1 MDIQLLVIEYGVH
14 TMDRTPSVKHCRCT
28 FFVVVFHYIGKNLV
42 AIWPE
47 ERHDLVALGKQES
60 FQRL

>member
-1 MDIQLLVIEYGVH
+1 MDIQKLVIEYGQ
-14 TMDRTPSVKHCRCT
+14 DT
-28 FFVVVFHYIGKNLV
+28 FSETLLVYFLFSNSTLFIEENLV

>member
-1 MDIQLLVIEYGVH
+1 
-14 TMDRTPSVKHCRCT
+14 MDRTPSVKHCRCT
-28 FFVVVFHYIGKNLV
+28 FSLVSSTSFIEENLV
-42 AIWPE
+42 AIWPK